1 MPSKSKKS
9 SQKPSKHSKPDYGSN
24 TLSSPSSIS
33 SISSP
38 FNPDPYSSEPTEE
51 ELLLSLD
58 EPSKKF
64 PFLISQNAFI
74 GRLLENP
81 DAAATD
87 RRGCKIWLS
96 ESAMISSSISPGSLV
111 SVSLA
116 PLEKDP
122 SGFPL
127 SSLSNECARHFGF
140 DFAEN
145 LADEAGNYFS
155 LATAF
160 PSCKVLKNGV
170 RLSSNLSCMMGCP
183 VSDRIVFVYPVKC
196 QPLTK
201 NWGPSYGHATSSLS
215 LDICRELHLSL
226 ISSKNKFTMEST
238 ASPPLNMRRGT
249 EKVQVANS
257 NTSSPK
263 TPSLS
268 ESKLRSSPSNQ
279 DESAS
284 ENIPDMEEVLGD
296 DSAKK
301 LLQTCIGS
309 WLCSRVLLYGNFVIV
324 PVLSGL
330 CIFQVMSSGRLFANN
345 EIQHLTDN
353 MNCILSPRAPCIE
366 ETNHAFSVDQGTKI
380 HLQSPGNA
388 KDILGVDFTKLG
400 GLSEE
405 FASLKDNIIRSVVKG
420 TDARYGFRPMRGV
433 LLHGPPGTGKTSLAI
448 SCAHDAGINLFSVNG
463 REIKDQNHGDGVE
476 ALLETFDI
484 ASQAAPAV
492 VFIDELHAIAPARN
506 DGGEE
511 LSQRMVAALLDLMD
525 GINRTDGIFIIAAT
539 NKPDSIDPALRRP
552 GRLDK
557 EIEIG
562 VPSPIQR
569 YEILLALLSDVRHSL
584 LDVEIRHLAETTHGF
599 VGADLA
605 ALCETAIMVHLQQY
619 VNLEV
624 SCGDSD
630 CESST
635 TACDIDCQT
644 STHSCNVCSDGD
656 TDASCN
662 LENTQESKLDAA
674 FSSISE
680 MKNSAENLPR
690 IKVNGTCDVEDDTL
704 RVTFEDFKKA
714 REKAKPSAMREVK
727 LDFPKVGW
735 EDVGGQRVAK
745 TELMQAVLWP
755 QKHKDAIKRIGTHP
769 PSGILLFGPPG
780 CSKTLLARVVA
791 CEAGWNFYAV
801 KGPQLYDKWVGES
814 EKNVKSL
821 FQKARATAPSI
832 IFFDEIDGLVTTR
845 GEEGDGVSVGD
856 RVITQLLNELDGVR
870 ERVDVTIIAATNR
883 PDKID
888 PALLRPGRF
897 DRLLYIGLPDEKD
910 REDIF
915 HVHLRQ
921 RACSSDVCIE
931 ELACL
936 TEGYTGAEIKKIC
949 NDAGVAALEEDP
961 TDGVITMDHLRA
973 VIQEVQPSD
982 YEFYEKLSIEFLTRF
997 YSTPY
1002 EKYSAHQ
1009 SRLRKP
1015 NQIFS
1020 WSLIQSTVRFL
1031 YRLPKT
1037 ILQPD
1042 SS

>member
-1 MPSKSKKS
+1 MNVLGTS
-9 SQKPSKHSKPDYGSN
+9 GF
-24 TLSSPSSIS
+24 I
-33 SISSP
+33 
-38 FNPDPYSSEPTEE
+38 
-51 ELLLSLD
+51 LL
-58 EPSKKF
+58 
-64 PFLISQNAFI
+64 
-74 GRLLENP
+74 
-81 DAAATD
+81 
-87 RRGCKIWLS
+87 KIWLMKP
-96 ESAMISSSISPGSLV
+96 EITLPLLLYLLLV
-111 SVSLA
+111 SIQ
-116 PLEKDP
+116 
-122 SGFPL
+122 
-127 SSLSNECARHFGF
+127 
-140 DFAEN
+140 
-145 LADEAGNYFS
+145 
-155 LATAF
+155 
-160 PSCKVLKNGV
+160 VLKNGV
-170 RLSSNLSCMMGCP
+170 RLSSNLSCTMGCP
-183 VSDRIVFVYPVKC
+183 VPDRIVFVNPVKC
-196 QPLTK
+196 QPLTN
-201 NWGPSYGHATSSLS
+201 NWGKSYGPVGSSLS
-215 LDICRELHLSL
+215 LDICKELHLL
-226 ISSKNKFTMEST
+226 LVSSKKNFTMEST
-238 ASPPLNMRRGT
+238 ASTDLDMLRGT
-249 EKVQVANS
+249 PKFQVRNS
-257 NTSSPK
+257 KISTPK
-263 TPSLS
+263 TPLLL
-268 ESKLRSSPSNQ
+268 ESKLRFPPSNHV
-279 DESAS
+279 ESAS
-284 ENIPDMEEVLGD
+284 ENILVMEEVLGD
-296 DSAKK
+296 AAAKK
-301 LLQTCIGS
+301 LLQTCIAS
-309 WLCSRVLLYGNFVIV
+309 WLCSRVFLYGNLVMV

-330 CIFQVMSSGRLFANN
+330 CIFQVMGSGRLSASN

-353 MNCILSPRAPCIE
+353 TNHILSPRAPCIE
-366 ETNHAFSVDQGTKI
+366 DTNYAFSVDQGTKI
-380 HLQSPGNA
+380 HLQLPGNA
-388 KDILGVDFTKLG
+388 KDIIGVNFTKLG
-400 GLSEE
+400 GLSKE
-405 FASLKDNIIRSVVKG
+405 FASLKDNIIRSVVKA
-420 TDARYGFRPMRGV
+420 TDARYGFQPMRGV
-433 LLHGPPGTGKTSLAI
+433 LLHGPPGTGKTSLAL
-448 SCAHDAGINLFSVNG
+448 SCAHDAGVNLFSVNG
-463 REIKDQNHGDGVE
+463 REITDQKRGDGVE
-476 ALLETFDI
+476 ALLDIFDI

-506 DGGEE
+506 DGGDE
-511 LSQRMVAALLDLMD
+511 LSHRMVAALFDLMD
-525 GINRTDGIFIIAAT
+525 GINRTNGIFIIAAT

-562 VPSPIQR
+562 VPSPMQR

-584 LDVEIRHLAETTHGF
+584 LDEDIRHLAETTHGF

-630 CESST
+630 CEAST
-635 TACDIDCQT
+635 TACDTDCQT
-644 STHSCNVCSDGD
+644 PTHSCNVYSDGD
-656 TDASCN
+656 IDASCN
-662 LENTQESKLDAA
+662 LENTQESKSDTA

-680 MKNSAENLPR
+680 MQNSAENLPQ
-690 IKVNGTCDVEDDTL
+690 IKVNGTCDVEEDNL

-735 EDVGGQRVAK
+735 EDVGGQSVAK
-745 TELMQAVLWP
+745 TELMQTVLWP
-755 QKHKDAIKRIGTHP
+755 QKHKDSIKRIGTHP

-915 HVHLRQ
+915 RVHLRS
-921 RACSSDVCIE
+921 RACSSEVCIE

-961 TDGVITMDHLRA
+961 TDGVITMEHLKA

-982 YEFYEKLSIEFLTRF
+982 YEFYEKLSTEFLTRF

-1002 EKYSAHQ
+1002 EKYLAHQ
-1009 SRLRKP
+1009 PRSRKP
-1015 NQIFS
+1015 NEISF

-1037 ILQPD
+1037 VFQQD

>member
-9 SQKPSKHSKPDYGSN
+9 SQKSSKPSKFDHGGN
-24 TLSSPSSIS
+24 TPSSPSSIS
-33 SISSP
+33 SS
-38 FNPDPYSSEPTEE
+38 FNLNQHSSEPTEE

-58 EPSKKF
+58 EASKKF
-64 PFLISQNAFI
+64 PSLISQNAFI

-116 PLEKDP
+116 PLEKDL

-127 SSLSNECARHFGF
+127 SSLSNECAKCLRFE
-140 DFAEN
+140 FAEN
-145 LADEAGNYFS
+145 LADEAGNYFA
-155 LATAF
+155 LATVFA
-160 PSCKVLKNGV
+160 SCKVLKNGV

-183 VSDRIVFVYPVKC
+183 VPDRIVFVNPVKY
-196 QPLTK
+196 QPLTN
-201 NWGPSYGHATSSLS
+201 NWGKSYGHAASSLS
-215 LDICRELHLSL
+215 INICKELHLLL
-226 ISSKNKFTMEST
+226 ISAKNNYTMEST
-238 ASPPLNMRRGT
+238 ASTHLNMHRGT
-249 EKVQVANS
+249 PKVQVQNS
-257 NTSSPK
+257 KILSPK
-263 TPSLS
+263 TPLLV
-268 ESKLRSSPSNQ
+268 ESKLRLPPSNQ
-279 DESAS
+279 DESAP
-284 ENIPDMEEVLGD
+284 ENTPFMEEVLGD
-296 DSAKK
+296 DSTKK
-301 LLQTCIGS
+301 LLQTCIAS
-309 WLCSRVLLYGNFVIV
+309 WLCSRVFLRGNFVIV
-324 PVLSGL
+324 P
-330 CIFQVMSSGRLFANN
+330 
-345 EIQHLTDN
+345 
-353 MNCILSPRAPCIE
+353 
-366 ETNHAFSVDQGTKI
+366 GTKI
-380 HLQSPGNA
+380 HLQSPENA
-388 KDILGVDFTKLG
+388 KDILGVNFTKLG
-400 GLSEE
+400 GLSKE
-405 FASLKDNIIRSVVKG
+405 FASLKDNIIRSVVKA
-420 TDARYGFRPMRGV
+420 TDARYGFGPMRGV
-433 LLHGPPGTGKTSLAI
+433 LLHGPPGTGKTSLAL
-448 SCAHDAGINLFSVNG
+448 SCAHDAGVNLFSVNG
-463 REIKDQNHGDGVE
+463 REITDQNHGDGVE
-476 ALLETFDI
+476 ALLDIFDI
-484 ASQAAPAV
+484 ASKAAPAV

-511 LSQRMVAALLDLMD
+511 LSHRMVAALLDLMD

-539 NKPDSIDPALRRP
+539 NQPDRIDPALRRP

-562 VPSPIQR
+562 VPSPMQR

-584 LDVEIRHLAETTHGF
+584 LDEDIRHLAETTHGF

-619 VNLEV
+619 VNLEI
-624 SCGDSD
+624 SYDSD

-635 TACDIDCQT
+635 TACNADCQT

-656 TDASCN
+656 IDASCN
-662 LENTQESKLDAA
+662 LENTQESNSDAT

-680 MKNSAENLPR
+680 IQNSAENLPR
-690 IKVNGTCDVEDDTL
+690 IEVNGTCDVEEDNL

-714 REKAKPSAMREVK
+714 REKAKPSAMREIK

-735 EDVGGQRVAK
+735 EDVGGQSVAK
-745 TELMQAVLWP
+745 TELMQAILWP

-801 KGPQLYDKWVGES
+801 KGPELYDKWVGES

-915 HVHLRQ
+915 RVHLRS

-961 TDGVITMDHLRA
+961 TDGVIKMEHLRA

-982 YEFYEKLSIEFLTRF
+982 YEFYEKLSTEFLTRF

-1002 EKYSAHQ
+1002 EKYSAHRPR
-1009 SRLRKP
+1009 SRKP
-1015 NQIFS
+1015 NDISF
-1020 WSLIQSTVRFL
+1020 WSLIQSTVHFL